1 MKLKYTFLMI
11 CFSLLFSCKK
21 KETILEVEKEVIVY
35 QEPSYKWNRNFYFD
49 KIFSTT
55 ITNSR
60 RLFDGLIL
68 FTTNNYNVL
77 YDSAQN
83 KFSGVTQ
90 RYSYEKQ
97 VKPLVTNGYY
107 LAVNDY
113 AINIYNTDKINGNVL
128 GNINGLLF
136 PKSIDSTFLAYDF
149 KSNYLSGDLVG
160 NSNKFVYPYFTK
172 DNKYKYAIIKI
183 KKEPTSS
190 SFPDNAIVI
199 DTFKTITNLNY
210 LSTNRLTGII
220 GSNLFFTCGNN
231 KNYIVNSD
239 LDTIYINSNVY
250 NCIFKVN
257 NLYYSFCGGV
267 ALGGDTKL
275 LSTSDEGLTWQV
287 VSSGLNY
294 QFQNL
299 SYVNVGDKL
308 IAFYVNQ
315 MWEVV
320 ITNNTLTTKELNN
333 DGLDNKLINS
343 ITMSNGRVFVG
354 TNNGVFERPFSEFI
368 DYK

>member
-1 MKLKYTFLMI
+1 MQFKNLLLVIMI
-11 CFSLLFSCKK
+11 GLFFSCKK
-21 KETILEVEKEVIVY
+21 KETIVEVEKEVIVY
-35 QEPSYKWNRNFYFD
+35 QEPGYKWKRNIYFD
-49 KIFSTT
+49 KNFSTT

-68 FTTNNYNVL
+68 FTTNNYNIL

-83 KFSGVTQ
+83 KFSAVTQ

-97 VKPLVTNGYY
+97 VRPLITKEYY
-107 LAVNDY
+107 LEVNDY

-128 GNINGLLF
+128 GYINGLLL
-136 PKSIDSTFLAYDF
+136 PKNIDSNFLAYDF
-149 KSNYLSGDLVG
+149 KNNYLSGDLVG

-172 DNKYKYAIIKI
+172 DNKSKYAIIKI

-210 LSTNRLTGII
+210 VSTNRLTGVI
-220 GSNLFFTCGNN
+220 GNNLFFTCGNN
-231 KNYIVNSD
+231 KNYIVNND

-275 LSTSDEGLTWQV
+275 LSTSDEGLTWQI

-294 QFQNL
+294 QFQILN
-299 SYVNVGDKL
+299 YVNVGDKL
-308 IAFYVNQ
+308 IAFYVGQ
-315 MWEVV
+315 MWEV
-320 ITNNTLTTKELNN
+320 IINNNTLAIKELSN
-333 DGLDNKLINS
+333 DGLDNKLINA